1 MNVLVMARK
10 NSTAVT
16 VWTRMPLKV
25 FNRWLDADAA
35 VEEEIKAA
43 REQMK

>member
-16 VWTRMPLKV
+16 VWSGMRLKV